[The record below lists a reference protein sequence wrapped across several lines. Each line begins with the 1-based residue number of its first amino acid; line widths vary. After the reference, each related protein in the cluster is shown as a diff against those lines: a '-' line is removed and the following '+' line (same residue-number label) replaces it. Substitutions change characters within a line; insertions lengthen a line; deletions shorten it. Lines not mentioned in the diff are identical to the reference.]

1 MDKCKLDADTFPP
14 EVLFAK
20 LKLLGRMFVFQ
31 QPVKLWKQEPAQ
43 EGGKRPKLWLFVFQL
58 NQRQCCTDLS
68 KGKAQTS
75 IWGRSRH
82 NPGSL
87 VPWTA
92 AFGWSHPRRLS
103 GNGPTYQVQEMQ
115 VRSLRWEDPQKE
127 MATHS
132 SVLVWEIP
140 WTEECGG
147 LQSTGLESGT
157 T

>member
-43 EGGKRPKLWLFVFQL
+43 EGGKRPKLWLFAFQL

-92 AFGWSHPRRLS
+92 AFCWSHPRRLS
-103 GNGPTYQVQEMQ
+103 GNGRTYQCRRRRFDPCVRKIPRRKWQHTPVFLPGKSHVQ
-115 VRSLRWEDPQKE
+115 RSVVGYSPR
-127 MATHS
+127 
-132 SVLVWEIP
+132 
-140 WTEECGG
+140 G
-147 LQSTGLESGT
+147 
-157 T
+157 